1 VTKKTRH
8 SYIDWDDVNP
18 QPTPSWSTGN
28 PFTDWATGCGGIP
41 MGRVTETFGPESS
54 GKSTLGLQTA
64 AHVWHTYGI
73 PSTLYDF
80 EDVFDAVYA
89 KMLGLTKEGLHLEQ
103 PNTLEEFFGMIDED
117 LDKSERGKPV
127 TALSIMD
134 SVASAR
140 TIDDIKNAA
149 TDNRTAGMNRARLW
163 TQFLAA
169 NVHRLA
175 ETGMTL
181 FLVNQLRD
189 YIDTDPGFKP
199 PGVVAMQPKNRTPGG
214 RGIKFYSSL
223 RIAFEQSSEIRVD
236 TVNPLTRE
244 AEKMVVGKNVW
255 LKVVKNK
262 VAPPPWRKVR
272 LQIRDGI
279 GFDLVQNLLDFAV
292 VHDILTRKAG
302 VWEGLGYEAR
312 AQEGKS
318 GDQVMASLVRSDPFL
333 AQTLVAAVTTKLAEV
348 EAQLSVTLQEA
359 VMADRIDEEDIG
371 EQMAAAPDVPPLVA
385 PNGVGGN
392 VTASTE

>member
-1 VTKKTRH
+1 MAKKTLHRP
-8 SYIDWDDVNP
+8 IDWDDVDP
-18 QPTPSWSTGN
+18 QPAPAWGTGN
-28 PFTDWATGCGGIP
+28 LFADWATGCGGIP
-41 MGRVTETFGPESS
+41 MGRVVETFGPESS
-54 GKSTLGLQTA
+54 GKSTLGMQTA
-64 AHVWHTYGI
+64 AHVWHTHGI

-80 EDVFDAVYA
+80 EDVFDARYA
-89 KMLGLTKEGLHLEQ
+89 KALGLTSEGLHLEQ

-117 LDKSERGKPV
+117 LAKSAPGRPV

-140 TIDDIKNAA
+140 TADDIKNAA

-163 TQFLAA
+163 TQFLAT

-189 YIDTDPGFKP
+189 FIDTDSGFKP
-199 PGVVAMQPKNRTPGG
+199 PGVVALQPKNRTPGG

-244 AEKMVVGKNVW
+244 PEKMVVGKNVW

-272 LQIRDGI
+272 LQIRDGV
-279 GFDLVQNLLDFAV
+279 GFDLVQNLLDFAQ

-302 VWEGLGYEAR
+302 QWEGLGYEAR
-312 AQEGKS
+312 AQDGMS
-318 GDQVMASLVRSDPFL
+318 GDAVMAQLVRTDPFL
-333 AQTLVAAVTTKLAEV
+333 AQTLIAAVTTKLAEV
-348 EAQLSVTLQEA
+348 EAQLSVSLADAALADTL
-359 VMADRIDEEDIG
+359 DEEDVA
-371 EQMAAAPDVPPLVA
+371 EQMAAAPDVPALVA
-385 PNGVGGN
+385 PNGAGGN
-392 VTASTE
+392 VSPTE